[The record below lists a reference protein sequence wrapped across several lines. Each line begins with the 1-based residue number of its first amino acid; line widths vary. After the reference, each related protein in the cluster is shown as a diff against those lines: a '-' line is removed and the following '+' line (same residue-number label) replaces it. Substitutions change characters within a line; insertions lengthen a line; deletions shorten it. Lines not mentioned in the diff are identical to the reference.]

1 MNKKVFVSML
11 TLCVTFLAGLYI
23 AKIFFPQE
31 FMMSIQNERII
42 KIGAYVDNHKLVYNI
57 ISIIPP
63 FVIYFLYCCA
73 SSQRKF
79 LSIKEIAL
87 ILLVVISIRVLS
99 NFDDTVATAIE
110 LSSFLFLPCICK
122 GYFTKS
128 AIIYS
133 VHTLSQALS
142 LSIRN
147 LPIYLTNINFAIA
160 ICMTFECYLWLV
172 LFYVIYNHKQ
182 IKEGN

>member
-11 TLCVTFLAGLYI
+11 TLCVVFLVGLYV

-42 KIGAYVDNHKLVYNI
+42 KIGSYVDNHKWVYNI

-63 FVIYFLYCCA
+63 FVVYFLYCCA
-73 SSQRKF
+73 SSQRKC
-79 LSIKEIAL
+79 LSIKEITI
-87 ILLVVISIRVLS
+87 ILLVVISIRILS
-99 NFDDTVATAIE
+99 NFDDTLATAIE

-122 GYFTKS
+122 GDFKKS
-128 AIIYS
+128 AVIYT

-182 IKEGN
+182 IKEEN